1 MLVYK
6 ASTQLLVEKSDSTS
20 LVGQSVSTTFDS
32 EFYETQ
38 LQLNIS
44 QNVARKV
51 VRMLELEKNWR
62 I

>member
-1 MLVYK
+1 MPVYK

-38 LQLNIS
+38 RQLIIS
-44 QNVARKV
+44 QNVARKD